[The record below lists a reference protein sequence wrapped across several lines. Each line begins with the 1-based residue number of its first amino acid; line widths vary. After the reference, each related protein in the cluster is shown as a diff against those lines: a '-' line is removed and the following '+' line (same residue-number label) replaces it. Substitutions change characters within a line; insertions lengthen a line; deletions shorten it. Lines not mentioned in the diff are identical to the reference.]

1 MDRKRPGIRL
11 REAAGF
17 LLLTALMLLGVGLWI
32 AGLIQGKPEEPALR
46 ACLPLLPWLG

>member
-1 MDRKRPGIRL
+1 MKMEKSRL
-11 REAAGF
+11 YGLWMAV
-17 LLLTALMLLGVGLWI
+17 LTALLLLGVGLWI